1 MRREHRKLWERK
13 AMLDFTSSELPRHLG
28 LAGTYNLR
36 DTGGYRTLD
45 GRTTRWRT
53 FLRSDSLHRVP
64 PMVQST
70 LLNYGVR
77 TVIDLRRS
85 DELHVAPNV
94 FANSSAV
101 MYHHVSLLADSLPE
115 RKVAPRSL
123 PDVYRMVLEQRQE
136 QLYQT
141 LATLA
146 APTGL
151 PAIVHCTAGKDRT
164 GLVVALLLGLV
175 GVPAAII
182 VEDYALSSQY
192 LVGTYLEEARQRAAR
207 NGIPWEWF
215 QHQVICL
222 PEFMHMTLKYLDER
236 YGGIAA
242 YVQRIGL
249 SEEQCACLRHA
260 LVE

>member
-1 MRREHRKLWERK
+1 MMLEHSKLWERQYMQDS
-13 AMLDFTSSELPRHLG
+13 ASSALPRHLG

-45 GRTTRWRT
+45 GQTTRWRT

-64 PMVQST
+64 PMART
-70 LLNYGVR
+70 ILLNYGVR

-85 DELHVAPNV
+85 DELRVAPNV
-94 FANSSAV
+94 FARSSEIV
-101 MYHHVSLLADSLPE
+101 YHHLSLLADTLPE

-123 PDVYRMVLEQRQE
+123 QDVYRMILEQRQE
-136 QLYQT
+136 QLRQA

-146 APTGL
+146 APGGF

-164 GLVVALLLGLV
+164 GLIVALLLGLV
-175 GVPAAII
+175 GVPAVTI

-192 LVGTYLEEARQRAAR
+192 LVGTYLEEARQRAAN

-215 QHQVICL
+215 QHQVICP
-222 PEFMHMTLKYLDER
+222 PEFMHTTLQYLDECH
-236 YGGIAA
+236 GGIVA
-242 YVQRIGL
+242 YVQSIGL
-249 SEEQCACLRHA
+249 SQEQCERLRHA

>member
-1 MRREHRKLWERK
+1 M
-13 AMLDFTSSELPRHLG
+13 
-28 LAGTYNLR
+28 
-36 DTGGYRTLD
+36 
-45 GRTTRWRT
+45 
-53 FLRSDSLHRVP
+53 
-64 PMVQST
+64 
-70 LLNYGVR
+70 
-77 TVIDLRRS
+77 I
-85 DELHVAPNV
+85 
-94 FANSSAV
+94 
-101 MYHHVSLLADSLPE
+101 
-115 RKVAPRSL
+115 
-123 PDVYRMVLEQRQE
+123 LEQRQE

-146 APTGL
+146 APTGF

-164 GLVVALLLGLV
+164 GLIVALLLGLV
-175 GVPAAII
+175 GVPAATI

-222 PEFMHMTLKYLDER
+222 PEFMQTTLQYLDECH
-236 YGGIAA
+236 GGIAA

-249 SEEQCACLRHA
+249 SEEQCTRLRHA

>member
-1 MRREHRKLWERK
+1 MQ
-13 AMLDFTSSELPRHLG
+13 DFASSALPRHLG
-28 LAGTYNLR
+28 LTGTYNLR
-36 DTGGYRTLD
+36 DTGGYHTLD

-64 PMVQST
+64 PMAQTT

-94 FANSSAV
+94 FANSSQV
-101 MYHHVSLLADSLPE
+101 VYHHLSLLADTLPD
-115 RKVAPRSL
+115 RKVAPRAL
-123 PDVYRMVLEQRQE
+123 PDVYRVILELRQE
-136 QLYQT
+136 QLRQT

-146 APTGL
+146 APGRF

-164 GLVVALLLGLV
+164 GLIVALLLGLV
-175 GVPAAII
+175 GVPTTTII
-182 VEDYALSSQY
+182 EDYALSAQY
-192 LVGTYLEEARQRAAR
+192 LVGTYLEEARQRAAH

-215 QHQVICL
+215 QHQVICP
-222 PEFMHMTLKYLDER
+222 PEFMQTTLQYLDER

-242 YVQRIGL
+242 YVRRIGL
-249 SEEQCACLRHA
+249 SQGQCESLRHA
-260 LVE
+260 LLE

>member
-1 MRREHRKLWERK
+1 MMCEHSKLWEK
-13 AMLDFTSSELPRHLG
+13 KYMPDSPSSALPRHLG

-64 PMVQST
+64 PMAQTT

-94 FANSSAV
+94 FASSSEIV
-101 MYHHVSLLADSLPE
+101 YHHLSLLADTLPE
-115 RKVAPRSL
+115 RKVTPRSL
-123 PDVYRMVLEQRQE
+123 PDVYRMILEQRQE
-136 QLYQT
+136 QLRQA

-146 APTGL
+146 APGGF

-164 GLVVALLLGLV
+164 GLIVALLLGLV
-175 GVPAAII
+175 GVPAVTI

-192 LVGTYLEEARQRAAR
+192 LVGTYLEEARQRAAN
-207 NGIPWEWF
+207 NGIAWEWF
-215 QHQVICL
+215 QHQVICP
-222 PEFMHMTLKYLDER
+222 PEFMQTTLQYLDER
-236 YGGIAA
+236 HGGIVA
-242 YVQRIGL
+242 YVQSIGL
-249 SEEQCACLRHA
+249 SQEQCERLRHA

>member
-1 MRREHRKLWERK
+1 MPDS
-13 AMLDFTSSELPRHLG
+13 ASSGLPRHLG

-45 GRTTRWRT
+45 GRTIRWRT

-64 PMVQST
+64 PLARTT

-94 FANSSAV
+94 FANAPEV
-101 MYHHVSLLADSLPE
+101 VYHHVSLLADSLPE
-115 RKVAPRSL
+115 RKAAPRSL
-123 PDVYRMVLEQRQE
+123 PDVYRLILEQRQE
-136 QLYQT
+136 QLRQT

-146 APTGL
+146 APGGF
-151 PAIVHCTAGKDRT
+151 PAIVHCTVGKDRT
-164 GLVVALLLGLV
+164 GLIVALLLGLV
-175 GVPAAII
+175 GVPAATII
-182 VEDYALSSQY
+182 EDYALSAQY
-192 LVGTYLEEARQRAAR
+192 LVGTYLEEARQRAAN

-215 QHQVICL
+215 QHQVICP
-222 PEFMHMTLKYLDER
+222 PEFMQTTLQYLDER
-236 YGGIAA
+236 HGGTAA
-242 YVQRIGL
+242 YVRSIGL
-249 SEEQCACLRHA
+249 SQEQCERLRHA

>member
-1 MRREHRKLWERK
+1 MQD
-13 AMLDFTSSELPRHLG
+13 AASSTLPRHLG

-45 GRTTRWRT
+45 GRMTRWRT

-64 PMVQST
+64 PLART
-70 LLNYGVR
+70 ALLAYGVR

-94 FANSSAV
+94 FADASDV
-101 MYHHVSLLADSLPE
+101 VYHHVSLLADTPPD
-115 RKVAPRSL
+115 RKVAPRLL
-123 PDVYRMVLEQRQE
+123 PDVYRLILDQRQE
-136 QLYQT
+136 QLRQT

-146 APTGL
+146 APGGF

-164 GLVVALLLGLV
+164 GLIVALLLGLV
-175 GVPAAII
+175 GVPAATI
-182 VEDYALSSQY
+182 VADYALSAQY
-192 LVGTYLEEARQRAAR
+192 LVGPYLEEARQRAAH

-215 QHQVICL
+215 QHQVICP
-222 PEFMHMTLKYLDER
+222 PEFMQTTLQYLDEHHD
-236 YGGIAA
+236 GIPA
-242 YVQRIGL
+242 YVRHIGL
-249 SEEQCACLRHA
+249 SQEQCERLRQA

>member
-1 MRREHRKLWERK
+1 MMLEHSKLWERK
-13 AMLDFTSSELPRHLG
+13 DMQDSASSALPRHLG

-64 PMVQST
+64 PMAQTT

-85 DELHVAPNV
+85 DERHVAPNV
-94 FANSSAV
+94 FANSSDV
-101 MYHHVSLLADSLPE
+101 VYHHVSLLVDSLPE

-123 PDVYRMVLEQRQE
+123 PDVYRMILEQRQE
-136 QLYQT
+136 QLRQT

-146 APTGL
+146 APGGF

-164 GLVVALLLGLV
+164 GLIVALLLGLI
-175 GVPAAII
+175 GVPAATII
-182 VEDYALSSQY
+182 EDYALSSQY
-192 LVGTYLEEARQRAAR
+192 LVGTYLEEARQRAAH
-207 NGIPWEWF
+207 NGLPWEWF
-215 QHQVICL
+215 QHQVICP
-222 PEFMHMTLKYLDER
+222 PEFMHTTLQYLDER
-236 YGGIAA
+236 HGGIVA
-242 YVQRIGL
+242 YVQSIGL
-249 SEEQCACLRHA
+249 SQEQCECLRHA